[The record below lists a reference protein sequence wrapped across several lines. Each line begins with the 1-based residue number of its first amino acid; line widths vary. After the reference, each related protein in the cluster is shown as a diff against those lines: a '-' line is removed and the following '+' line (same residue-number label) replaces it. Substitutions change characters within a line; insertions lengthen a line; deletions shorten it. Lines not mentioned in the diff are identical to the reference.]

1 MADDLSKRT
10 GADRSQINTSQ
21 DHEVRY
27 WTKELGVTADELSA
41 AVKAVGTSA
50 DKVRAHLAGRKKSH

>member
-10 GADRSQINTSQ
+10 GADRNQINTSQ

-27 WTKELGVTADELSA
+27 WTKELGVTAEQLSA

-50 DKVRAHLAGRKKSH
+50 EKVRAHFAGRKK